1 MWCVLLM
8 TVCGPHQPHL
18 VLRAQ
23 HSWGS
28 HDLSIVTV
36 LGLVGGR
43 RDLKRRRGLPQRQ
56 ELKRRTTP
64 RRGTRGINRSAAPS
78 DPSAAGPQSGPDLA
92 AAKVDAARAHR
103 ALALA
108 ADARLGGDVM

>member
-8 TVCGPHQPHL
+8 TVCGLQQPHL

-23 HSWGS
+23 HSWGN

-43 RDLKRRRGLPQRQ
+43 RDLKRRRGPSFTLHHPPRNSHSLF
-56 ELKRRTTP
+56 ESNPKR
-64 RRGTRGINRSAAPS
+64 
-78 DPSAAGPQSGPDLA
+78 
-92 AAKVDAARAHR
+92 
-103 ALALA
+103 
-108 ADARLGGDVM
+108 